1 MAEKAEKTGLR
12 GAVVGVGYLGT
23 FHAQKYKALMNPLG
37 FQFVGVCD
45 SHESQARKIGEDL
58 GVPFFTHPEDLIGK
72 VDFVSIATTTP
83 AHFATAKFFLS
94 HGVHVN
100 VEKPIT
106 VEVSEAKEL
115 LRLAQEKN
123 LTLAVGH
130 SERFSP
136 VFAALKAELKA
147 PQFFE
152 LQRHAPFK
160 ARGAEVS
167 VVHDLMIHDLDLL
180 LDLDSSAVE
189 VVSAQAGKVI
199 SDTLDWV
206 TASFRFASGRQAF
219 ISVSRLAATMTRMI
233 KVFEEDKIVSG
244 NFQTGDLEL
253 GTIKAGSGSE
263 FSYQTRSVG
272 KGDNLL
278 LETENF
284 VLALQN
290 MAELKVPGLAGVRA
304 LELAEQVIHQAQKK
318 S

>member
-1 MAEKAEKTGLR
+1 MTKLR

-45 SHESQARKIGEDL
+45 SHEAQAKKTGDDL
-58 GVPFFTHPEDLIGK
+58 GVPYFSDPQELIGK
-72 VDFVSIATTTP
+72 VDFVSLATTTP
-83 AHFATAKFFLS
+83 SHFKTAEFFLS

-100 VEKPIT
+100 VEKPMT
-106 VEVSEAKEL
+106 VEVGEAKKL
-115 LRLAQEKN
+115 IQLAKEKN

-136 VFAALKAELKA
+136 VYTALKAELKT
-147 PQFFE
+147 PLFFE

-180 LDLDSSAVE
+180 LDLDSSNVE
-189 VVSAQAGKVI
+189 VVAAQGGKVI
-199 SDTLDWV
+199 SETMDWM
-206 TASFRFASGRQAF
+206 TASFRFASGRQGF
-219 ISVSRLAATMTRMI
+219 ISVSRLASVMTRVV
-233 KVFEEDKIVSG
+233 KVVEENKIISG
-244 NFQTGDLEL
+244 NFQTGELEV
-253 GTIKAGSGSE
+253 GAIKPGSSSE
-263 FSYQTRSVG
+263 FSYQTQSVG

-284 VLALQN
+284 ILALQKK
-290 MAELKVPGLAGVRA
+290 AEIKVSGSAGLKA
-304 LELAEQVIHQAQKK
+304 LELAAQVIQQAHRN